1 MELDGV
7 ITFFA
12 SHHAMRAERVLRAA
26 GLEVRLIP
34 GPRELSPSCG
44 VALRFA
50 CERQA
55 EATRLLAEARVEV
68 EQFCHFPESAA
79 APTGWR
85 RWLGRPAP
93 EGGAV

>member
-50 CERQA
+50 HGRKA
-55 EATRLLAEARVEV
+55 EAARLLEGARVEV
-68 EQFCHFPESAA
+68 ERFCHFPERAA
-79 APTGWR
+79 APSGWR
-85 RWLGRPAP
+85 RWLGRPTP
-93 EGGAV
+93 EGGAL